1 MQMSEKFKEA
11 MLAAQAELE
20 QLEQRRAAL
29 LRVVESLRA
38 ASGDEQLEIAPPAGY
53 EPKGLTEEI
62 RTVLKLTTV
71 HLDPVQIRDSL
82 IRRGFTSMTPR
93 NLLISVHTVISRLWD
108 ARELD
113 VIQRDGKPAYKRRL
127 TLRDLAG
134 IPGRIHSAATLSD
147 GLPVSNPS
155 HPIHNPPP
163 IVRKTEGEGFEPKYG
178 SPDPLNQRGKKR
190 H

>member
-1 MQMSEKFKEA
+1 MQVSEKFKEA

-29 LRVVESLRA
+29 LRVIESLRA
-38 ASGDEQLEIAPPAGY
+38 ASGDEQLEIAPPPGY
-53 EPKGLTEEI
+53 VPKGLTEEI
-62 RTVLKLTTV
+62 RTVLKLTTI

-113 VIQRDGKPAYKRRL
+113 AVQRDGKPAYKRRL
-127 TLRDLAG
+127 TLSDLAG
-134 IPGRIHSAATLSD
+134 IQSEIHAPATLSD
-147 GLPVSNPS
+147 GSRHSEPP
-155 HPIHNPPP
+155 HPIHNPLPN
-163 IVRKTEGEGFEPKYG
+163 VRNTGGEGFKPKYG
-178 SPDPLNQRGKKR
+178 LPDPLNQRGKKR
-190 H
+190 Y

>member
-1 MQMSEKFKEA
+1 MSEKFKEA

-29 LRVVESLRA
+29 LRVIESLKA
-38 ASGDEQLEIAPPAGY
+38 ASGDEQLEIAPPPGY
-53 EPKGLTEEI
+53 VPKGLTEEI

-82 IRRGFTSMTPR
+82 IRRGFRSMTPR

-134 IPGRIHSAATLSD
+134 IPSEIHSVTTPPD
-147 GLPVSNPS
+147 GPPVSDPS
-155 HPIHNPPP
+155 HRIHNPGP
-163 IVRKTEGEGFEPKYG
+163 IVKVKRGFR
-178 SPDPLNQRGKKR
+178 DPLNPRGKKR